1 MSALLGWVLMLAGGL
16 MAVEKAVGEPMAE
29 AERRVVSISGRASA
43 FSLSISSYALTQAG
57 SMVLTSCSKY
67 LKG

>member
-1 MSALLGWVLMLAGGL
+1 

-29 AERRVVSISGRASA
+29 AERRVVSISGRASP
-43 FSLSISSYALTQAG
+43 FSLSISSYALPQAG
-57 SMVLTSCSKY
+57 SLALTRYSEY

>member
-1 MSALLGWVLMLAGGL
+1 

-29 AERRVVSISGRASA
+29 AERRVVSISGRAFA
-43 FSLSISSYALTQAG
+43 FSLSISSHALTQAG
-57 SMVLTSCSKY
+57 YVALTSFSKY

>member
-1 MSALLGWVLMLAGGL
+1 

-57 SMVLTSCSKY
+57 YVALTSCSKY